1 LAVMYAEHE
10 ELVHLLER
18 IEEAASTDEAIHWI
32 GEALSAA
39 RSHFQKEEA
48 ILFPMAQ
55 SVLGDETLTRL
66 GKAWADARRVTIS

>member
-1 LAVMYAEHE
+1 MYAEHE
-10 ELVHLLER
+10 ELVHLLEC
-18 IEEAASTDEAIHWI
+18 IEEAANTDEAIHWI

-39 RSHFQKEEA
+39 RNHFQKEEE

-55 SVLGDETLTRL
+55 NILGDETLARL